1 MDHGVDWLNSL
12 PVEQAEQN
20 FLKCCGSSRWAGAM
34 TIKRPFADVAD
45 LIAEADRV
53 WWSLDKED
61 WLEAFRSHPKI
72 GEQKAE
78 KIQSVDAKAW
88 SEQEQSGTRASTD
101 ETMTALA
108 AANEAY
114 ANRFGYIFI
123 ICATGKTAEEMLT
136 HLHERLRHSP
146 DEELRIAAEEQNK
159 ITKLRL
165 GKLIN

>member
-1 MDHGVDWLNSL
+1 MDHGIDWLNSL

-34 TIKRPFADVAD
+34 TIKRPFAEVDD
-45 LIAEADRV
+45 LIAEAGRV

-72 GEQKAE
+72 GEKSAE
-78 KIQSVDAKAW
+78 KTQSVHAKAW
-88 SEQEQSGTRASTD
+88 SEQEQSGTRESTD
-101 ETMTALA
+101 ETMTGLA

-123 ICATGKTAEEMLT
+123 ICATGKTAKEMLT
-136 HLHERLRHSP
+136 SLHERLRHNP

-159 ITKLRL
+159 ITNLRL

>member
-1 MDHGVDWLNSL
+1 M
-12 PVEQAEQN
+12 A
-20 FLKCCGSSRWAGAM
+20 KR
-34 TIKRPFADVAD
+34 RPFAELGD
-45 LIAEADRV
+45 LIAESDRI
-53 WWSLDKED
+53 WWSLNKED

-72 GEQKAE
+72 GEKKAE
-78 KIQSVDAKAW
+78 KTQSADAKAW
-88 SEQEQSGTRASTD
+88 SEQEQSGTRESPD

-123 ICATGKTAEEMLT
+123 ICATGKTADEMLAS
-136 HLHERLRHSP
+136 LQERLRHSP
-146 DEELRIAAEEQNK
+146 DEEVRIAAEEQNK